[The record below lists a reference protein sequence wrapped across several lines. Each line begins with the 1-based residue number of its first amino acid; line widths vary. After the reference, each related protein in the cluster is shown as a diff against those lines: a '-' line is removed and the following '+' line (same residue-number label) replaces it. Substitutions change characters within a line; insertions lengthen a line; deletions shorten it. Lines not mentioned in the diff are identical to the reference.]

1 MRLPTSNTKR
11 WALAVLGLGAV
22 GAAAW
27 WIAALQAKDADS
39 SGDSSVM
46 LRHEGTRLFVP
57 EQSPLRRSLGLQT
70 VAQQTVAAP
79 FVLPAVVEADPGK
92 LVKVLPP
99 IAGRI
104 VHLNKRLGD
113 AVKAGDPLFAIDSA
127 DLAQALSDAKKAESA
142 LALARQNLARQRDLE
157 SANIA
162 AKRDLEQAQND
173 YEQAASELGRAN
185 ARLAELG
192 IADTHLASGSTL
204 TVRSP
209 ISGRVVEL
217 NAGNGGYWNDT
228 TAPIM
233 TVADLSTVFVTG
245 SAQEKDLGHFH
256 VGQEATVTL
265 DAYPDQALQGKVQYV
280 AELLDPDTRTVKI
293 RMLFDNRE
301 GRLKPGMFAKAVYRE
316 RPHNGILIPVTAVVQ
331 SGFYSRTFVEVEP
344 WWFEPRVLQL
354 GAQFDKQVEVISGLK
369 PGERIVIKDGLLLND

>member
-1 MRLPTSNTKR
+1 MKLPTSKTRR
-11 WALAVLGLGAV
+11 WTLAALGLGAI

-27 WIAALQAKDADS
+27 WIAALHAKDTES
-39 SGDSSVM
+39 LTESPVM
-46 LRHEGTRLFVP
+46 LRHEGARLFVP
-57 EQSPLRRSLGLQT
+57 ERSPLRSSLAIQT
-70 VAQQTVAAP
+70 VAEHAITAP

-104 VHLNKRLGD
+104 VRLNKRLGD
-113 AVKAGDPLFAIDSA
+113 AVKSGDTLFAIDSS

-142 LALARQNLARQRDLE
+142 LVLARQNLARQRDLE
-157 SANIA
+157 STNIA

-192 IADTHLASGSTL
+192 VADTRLASGSTL
-204 TVRSP
+204 TVSSP

-245 SAQEKDLGHFH
+245 SAQEKDLGHLY
-256 VGQEATVTL
+256 VGQEATVSL
-265 DAYPDQALQGKVQYV
+265 DAYPDQPLRGKVQRDY
-280 AELLDPDTRTVKI
+280 
-293 RMLFDNRE
+293 
-301 GRLKPGMFAKAVYRE
+301 GRPTSSE
-316 RPHNGILIPVTAVVQ
+316 SNGPTSTWSAARH
-331 SGFYSRTFVEVEP
+331 GFTPTKRRAASRSAC
-344 WWFEPRVLQL
+344 R
-354 GAQFDKQVEVISGLK
+354 
-369 PGERIVIKDGLLLND
+369 